1 MIAAESPSRA
11 LLNLAAPN
19 TSRADQNPAHIA
31 ANLGADVLQIRI
43 PAPLG
48 FVVGVTDV
56 VADRRMLLAV
66 CAMSHWISD
75 LSDLSGTASQI
86 SPPKAAVEE
95 GYAPDLCPSLFHL
108 CVIPVFFVSSQ
119 AEGLFF
125 RHLER
130 SPRSRRTSDLRRS
143 SSSVD
148 SYLARYFT
156 GEGLVAERRGR

>member
-1 MIAAESPSRA
+1 MIEWSAPSRA
-11 LLNLAAPN
+11 LLNLATAN
-19 TSRADQNPAHIA
+19 TSRADKNPAHIA
-31 ANLGADVLQIRI
+31 ANLSADFLQIRI

-95 GYAPDLCPSLFHL
+95 ARAPDRSLFFPSLCHSKRRRFM
-108 CVIPVFFVSSQ
+108 
-119 AEGLFF
+119 A
-125 RHLER
+125 
-130 SPRSRRTSDLRRS
+130 SP
-143 SSSVD
+143 
-148 SYLARYFT
+148 
-156 GEGLVAERRGR
+156 

>member
-1 MIAAESPSRA
+1 MNDRVEPASRA

-31 ANLGADVLQIRI
+31 ADLGADVLQIRI

-48 FVVGVTDV
+48 FVVGVTNV

-86 SPPKAAVEE
+86 SPCVITVEE
-95 GYAPDLCPSLFHL
+95 GAALPPCPSLFHL
-108 CVIPVFFVSSQ
+108 LC
-119 AEGLFF
+119 
-125 RHLER
+125 H
-130 SPRSRRTSDLRRS
+130 
-143 SSSVD
+143 
-148 SYLARYFT
+148 
-156 GEGLVAERRGR
+156 

>member
-1 MIAAESPSRA
+1 
-11 LLNLAAPN
+11 
-19 TSRADQNPAHIA
+19 
-31 ANLGADVLQIRI
+31 
-43 PAPLG
+43 
-48 FVVGVTDV
+48 VTNV

-75 LSDLSGTASQI
+75 LSDLAGTASQI

-108 CVIPVFFVSSQ
+108 CVIPVFFCDPKRRV
-119 AEGLFF
+119 FF
-125 RHLER
+125 LCHPER
-130 SPRSRRTSDLRRS
+130 SPRSRRTPDLRRS

-156 GEGLVAERRGR
+156 GEADRVAPRLGR

>member
-1 MIAAESPSRA
+1 MNDRVEPASRA

-56 VADRRMLLAV
+56 VADRRMLLAI

-75 LSDLSGTASQI
+75 FSDLSGTASQI

-95 GYAPDLCPSLFHL
+95 GAALPTCPSLFHL
-108 CVIPVFFVSSQ
+108 CVIPVFFVSSK
-119 AEGLFF
+119 APPFF
-125 RHLER
+125 V
-130 SPRSRRTSDLRRS
+130 S
-143 SSSVD
+143 S
-148 SYLARYFT
+148 
-156 GEGLVAERRGR
+156 